1 MINIKSP
8 HEIECMRKS
17 GAILRD
23 CLLFL
28 GDRVKPGVSTKRLD
42 EFAYDYIKRHDS
54 TPSFLGYGGFPG
66 TICASIDEVV
76 VHGFPSDRRLKE
88 GEIIG
93 VDCGLVFKGWQADAA
108 RTFLVGEVSEEKKRL
123 VDTTRESFFEGV
135 KQFKAGGRLGDISH
149 AVQVYNESR
158 GYGVV
163 RSMVGHGIGR
173 EMHEDPAVPNYGKAG
188 HGPKLEVGMV
198 LAIEPMVMPR
208 GAAPR
213 NATATSSARDA
224 VRTVN
229 FHRMTGSP
237 CSAAQPGS
245 VWKMAN
251 GTYISSPRNNQTSTG
266 RTRRYTRNSRKRYAS
281 GPTMALMASVSMW
294 RTA

>member
-163 RSMVGHGIGR
+163 RSMVGHGIGTHL
-173 EMHEDPAVPNYGKAG
+173 HEDPQIPNFRQKKKGIKLCAG
-188 HGPKLEVGMV
+188 MT
-198 LAIEPMVMPR
+198 LAIEPMINIGRSDVEWL
-208 GAAPR
+208 
-213 NATATSSARDA
+213 DDDW
-224 VRTVN
+224 TVV
-229 FHRMTGSP
+229 TED
-237 CSAAQPGS
+237 
-245 VWKMAN
+245 
-251 GTYISSPRNNQTSTG
+251 GTYSAHYENTIAITPDGEPEILT
-266 RTRRYTRNSRKRYAS
+266 
-281 GPTMALMASVSMW
+281 LL
-294 RTA
+294 